1 MFKKTLLAILL
12 FSILLVS
19 SKAEDTEGM
28 YEMEELSPIIQCD
41 EQYND
46 CAEKCVEPT
55 TSNAC
60 IEQCQ
65 LTADQCYNNVLSDTD
80 DESES
85 TVSDTK

>member
-1 MFKKTLLAILL
+1 MFKKTLLALLL

-19 SKAEDTEGM
+19 SKAEETEGM

-41 EQYND
+41 EQHND
-46 CAEKCVEPT
+46 CAEKCGDPT
-55 TSNAC
+55 TPNAC

-65 LTADQCYNNVLSDTD
+65 LTADQCYNDVLSDTD

-85 TVSDTK
+85 TESDVE

>member
-19 SKAEDTEGM
+19 SKAEETEGM

-41 EQYND
+41 EQYNE
-46 CAEKCVEPT
+46 CAEKCVDST
-55 TSNAC
+55 TNTC

-65 LTADQCYNNVLSDTD
+65 LRADQCYNNVLSDTD

-85 TVSDTK
+85 TESDVE